1 MTATNTEHQMPP
13 NTAHWLF
20 AGHTSAKSSELAQV
34 FNSEYPGLV
43 SSCDLKDDESNFSD
57 VLRGSNA
64 IALIINAQ
72 SGVSKSMIDFWS
84 FVSERQYPRMIM
96 VMGLELSESDFD
108 DIVMIAN
115 RVLEQVTTPFLVLHD
130 EMGEPSGL
138 ISLADLTVY
147 DYSQRPMQHYPADM
161 ELQSLVSEFKGE
173 YDTQMQ
179 EFENDGFI
187 SGLEVPAIPIV
198 VGKGIGVEQV
208 KKYLE
213 LAIDYN
219 F

>member
-1 MTATNTEHQMPP
+1 
-13 NTAHWLF
+13 
-20 AGHTSAKSSELAQV
+20 
-34 FNSEYPGLV
+34 
-43 SSCDLKDDESNFSD
+43 
-57 VLRGSNA
+57 
-64 IALIINAQ
+64 
-72 SGVSKSMIDFWS
+72 
-84 FVSERQYPRMIM
+84 
-96 VMGLELSESDFD
+96 
-108 DIVMIAN
+108 
-115 RVLEQVTTPFLVLHD
+115 
-130 EMGEPSGL
+130 MGEPSGL

-187 SGLEVPAIPIV
+187 SGLEVPAVPIV

-213 LAIDYN
+213 LAIDSN

>member
-1 MTATNTEHQMPP
+1 
-13 NTAHWLF
+13 
-20 AGHTSAKSSELAQV
+20 
-34 FNSEYPGLV
+34 
-43 SSCDLKDDESNFSD
+43 
-57 VLRGSNA
+57 
-64 IALIINAQ
+64 
-72 SGVSKSMIDFWS
+72 MIDFWS

-173 YDTQMQ
+173 YDAQMQ

-213 LAIDYN
+213 LAIDSN

>member
-1 MTATNTEHQMPP
+1 MPP

-57 VLRGSNA
+57 VLRGSTA

-108 DIVMIAN
+108 DIVMIAS

-208 KKYLE
+208 KMYLE
-213 LAIDYN
+213 LAIDSN